1 MDVLAKSKLLYFII
15 IFLCL
20 FSFVFGAEEKKDV
33 KYFNAPVKFFE
44 FGKGCEECEE
54 DTAIQ
59 KAGEEKE
66 IETAEYQLYVFISL
80 EDKENNKQAIGELK
94 QFLTRHPEVVVRGYL
109 VDRVQNLKEGA
120 LKNTFLFD
128 DTFPFEFDPAM
139 KKAIEMKVRQVPLV
153 IFKNKNKELLR
164 TTGNFFDGLNN
175 ALFDKNNR

>member
-1 MDVLAKSKLLYFII
+1 MAVLEKSKLLYFII
-15 IFLCL
+15 IFFCL

-54 DTAIQ
+54 DTTIQ
-59 KAGEEKE
+59 KEKE
-66 IETAEYQLYVFISL
+66 EEIEKAEYQLYVFVSL
-80 EDKENNKQAIGELK
+80 EDGEKNKQVIGELK
-94 QFLTRHPEVVVRGYL
+94 QFLTRHPEVIARGYL

-175 ALFDKNNR
+175 ALFDKINR